1 MKNITRAQLKNVI
14 LDCKGSSF
22 FTLLQYTEAQK
33 SKAKAAQKV
42 FKLSPVNGLIGS
54 SYTQQVKNQGKRE
67 GVEGA
72 ENFKAKPSPYVPYR
86 EEDENCPVLCL
97 KRDPSQLYISYRPE
111 KVVGGGVQ
119 YFTEGKEVTKAEVE
133 HLLKPP
139 SEKPSTQSHLSK
151 AVQIRRVKFENI
163 REIALNGESYRIID

>member
-1 MKNITRAQLKNVI
+1 MKNITRAQLRSI
-14 LDCKGSSF
+14 LLSVKGSTF
-22 FTLLQYTEAQK
+22 FSLLQYTEAQK

-72 ENFKAKPSPYVPYR
+72 ENFTAKPSPYVPYR
-86 EEDENCPVLCL
+86 EDDENCPVMRL
-97 KRDPSQLYISYRPE
+97 KSNPSQLYVSYRPE

-119 YFTEGKEVTKAEVE
+119 YFTNGKEVSKSEVE

-139 SEKPSTQSHLSK
+139 SSKPSTQSHIEK
-151 AVQIRRVKFENI
+151 AVQIRRVRFENI
-163 REIALNGESYRIID
+163 REMTLKGETYRIID